1 VAVLEEE
8 EYFVVDLVVPMEV
21 AGVVVFEAVE
31 VEVLLLLDSNHKQE
45 ECQDPDSIM
54 DPDKKTNPER
64 SNQKKKRERERQ
76 IPDKTT
82 CLCKYRNS
90 YFKKSHDHTQ
100 RASPPNFPMPL
111 LGNVS
116 ICRIYGSKFRTGFRK
131 RYVR

>member
-64 SNQKKKRERERQ
+64 SNQKKKREREADSRQ
-76 IPDKTT
+76 NN
-82 CLCKYRNS
+82 L
-90 YFKKSHDHTQ
+90 F
-100 RASPPNFPMPL
+100 
-111 LGNVS
+111 V
-116 ICRIYGSKFRTGFRK
+116 
-131 RYVR
+131 